1 MDLDTELKWED
12 KMSLS
17 GQQYRRYKENSRK
30 LTKAQSLSSWGEGLC
45 SFGYEKIIEHVEDI
59 KKKVESGV
67 AGIAHSQLKPLLQL
81 PSEVVAGTTM
91 RTIVDQLTIAPSLHQ
106 LAMEL
111 ADRLWIEAM
120 LNRLTKTQ
128 IKKYQRSRQRKRH
141 KIESLKHMQNTEEWT
156 AKERMTC
163 GATLIYIAEKETGLI
178 KIIRDD
184 LPNKKRRVV
193 QPTEEC
199 MKWISDAQYA
209 DELMTPHYL
218 PTLIPPKKYNN
229 KLKGGYHNKRIAIDL
244 FKSNNELLSEI
255 SKGNEP
261 YIQAAEIQANVAWRI
276 KSWMLDAIT
285 HAYEQNLEVGC
296 LIPINGW
303 PIPPYPK
310 HLEED
315 DPAVLKWRV
324 RARSLHI
331 KNEASKSHRIHN
343 AILLNV
349 ARQMASKGEFFFPV
363 QLDKRGRFYYRPPY
377 LNPQGNDLARSLLE
391 FGYYTYIQ
399 TEEQAHWLRIHG
411 ANLYGLKSDWRTRID
426 WVKEHDQLIKGAG
439 NDPWVNPQ
447 FWMRA
452 DKPWSFLSFCR
463 TYYEWSLDGPAYK
476 CHQPVMLDCT
486 ASGIQHY
493 SGFLRHEGMAEMVNC
508 KNSDKP
514 QDIYAVVMQKVNDR
528 LRDEKDEHARKWLM
542 LQPDR
547 SLAKN
552 PVMCIPYAASYSG
565 FYSFAYKW
573 GIKRAKDL
581 YGNKNW
587 MSKKGSAS
595 TIHYMAKILHEET
608 SKTIEPAV
616 QAMTWFKA
624 VGSAAGKANTP
635 LRWTTPSQ
643 LLVHQQY
650 NKTQDRRIRL
660 KYSSDICL
668 DIRVKEDC
676 PTLNTTKMSNGL
688 SANII
693 HSMDSALMCATTIN
707 ATAKNV
713 INIGGIHDC
722 FIATPSEMSALRDAV
737 RESFVDIYKD
747 DWLTR
752 IKTELKA
759 QIPKTKQEDLP
770 SEPQLGNFD
779 PTHTLSSNYFIT

>member
-1 MDLDTELKWED
+1 
-12 KMSLS
+12 MSLS

-285 HAYEQNLEVGC
+285 HAY
-296 LIPINGW
+296 
-303 PIPPYPK
+303 
-310 HLEED
+310 
-315 DPAVLKWRV
+315 
-324 RARSLHI
+324 
-331 KNEASKSHRIHN
+331 
-343 AILLNV
+343 
-349 ARQMASKGEFFFPV
+349 
-363 QLDKRGRFYYRPPY
+363 
-377 LNPQGNDLARSLLE
+377 
-391 FGYYTYIQ
+391 
-399 TEEQAHWLRIHG
+399 
-411 ANLYGLKSDWRTRID
+411 
-426 WVKEHDQLIKGAG
+426 
-439 NDPWVNPQ
+439 
-447 FWMRA
+447 
-452 DKPWSFLSFCR
+452 
-463 TYYEWSLDGPAYK
+463 
-476 CHQPVMLDCT
+476 
-486 ASGIQHY
+486 
-493 SGFLRHEGMAEMVNC
+493 
-508 KNSDKP
+508 
-514 QDIYAVVMQKVNDR
+514 
-528 LRDEKDEHARKWLM
+528 
-542 LQPDR
+542 
-547 SLAKN
+547 
-552 PVMCIPYAASYSG
+552 
-565 FYSFAYKW
+565 
-573 GIKRAKDL
+573 
-581 YGNKNW
+581 
-587 MSKKGSAS
+587 
-595 TIHYMAKILHEET
+595 
-608 SKTIEPAV
+608 
-616 QAMTWFKA
+616 
-624 VGSAAGKANTP
+624 
-635 LRWTTPSQ
+635 
-643 LLVHQQY
+643 
-650 NKTQDRRIRL
+650 
-660 KYSSDICL
+660 
-668 DIRVKEDC
+668 
-676 PTLNTTKMSNGL
+676 
-688 SANII
+688 
-693 HSMDSALMCATTIN
+693 
-707 ATAKNV
+707 
-713 INIGGIHDC
+713 
-722 FIATPSEMSALRDAV
+722 
-737 RESFVDIYKD
+737 
-747 DWLTR
+747 
-752 IKTELKA
+752 
-759 QIPKTKQEDLP
+759 
-770 SEPQLGNFD
+770 
-779 PTHTLSSNYFIT
+779 